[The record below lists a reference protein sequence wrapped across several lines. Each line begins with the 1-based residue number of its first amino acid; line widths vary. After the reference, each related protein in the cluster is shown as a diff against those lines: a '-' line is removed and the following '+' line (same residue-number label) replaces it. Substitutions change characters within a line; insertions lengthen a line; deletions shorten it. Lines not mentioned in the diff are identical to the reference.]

1 MIRFLFAL
9 LWFVGLPVA
18 APAAA
23 AQAAQAAPGRAA
35 PAGATPFARLV
46 AQLSEPGAYFD
57 TDNLISNENSY
68 LHAVGELQR
77 RGVRGGAYIGV
88 GPDQSFSY
96 IAAIRPEVAFI
107 VDIRR
112 DNLLQHLL
120 LRALF
125 VRAPTRLEFLAL
137 LHGRAPP
144 PAPRTWTGR
153 GIDDLVRYIDA
164 RGADSARVRRARRD
178 IAGTIASFGVPLT
191 AEDRATIERFHGEFI
206 REGLGLRFETHGRPP
221 QPYYPT
227 YRRLLQER
235 DLAGRQVS
243 FLASEASY
251 RLLRDMQR
259 RGAIVPVVGDLGGDR
274 AVRAIGDHLR
284 ARRLT
289 VSAFYTSNVEFYLAQ
304 GGTLGRFADNV
315 RSLPRNPRGVLI
327 RSYFPGRFG
336 PHPLTREGYHST
348 QLVQPFGEFLA
359 AFADGAVPDYGA
371 LVMGDALR

>member
-1 MIRFLFAL
+1 MIRL
-9 LWFVGLPVA
+9 LLGLGWLVLLPAGPVA
-18 APAAA
+18 AAQVPATAT
-23 AQAAQAAPGRAA
+23 APAA
-35 PAGATPFARLV
+35 PAGTTPFARLV
-46 AQLSEPGAYFD
+46 ARLSERGAYFD

-68 LHAVGELQR
+68 LHAVGELR
-77 RGVRGGAYIGV
+77 RLGVRGGAYIGV

-125 VRAPTRLEFLAL
+125 VRAPTRVEFLSL
-137 LHGRAPP
+137 LHGRAAPS
-144 PAPRTWTGR
+144 APRAWAAR
-153 GIDDLVRYIDA
+153 GIDELVAYIDA
-164 RGADSARVRRARRD
+164 RGADSARVRRQRRAIAST
-178 IAGTIASFGVPLT
+178 IAGFGVPLT
-191 AEDRATIERFHGEFI
+191 DTDRATIERFHGEFI
-206 REGLGLRFETHGRPP
+206 REGLGLQFQTHGRAP

-235 DLAGRQVS
+235 DLEGRQVS

-251 RLLRDMQR
+251 RFVRDMQLR
-259 RGAIVPVVGDLGGDR
+259 DGIVPVVGDLAGSH

-284 ARRLT
+284 ARGLA

-304 GGTLGRFADNV
+304 DGTLGRFADNV
-315 RSLPRNPRGVLI
+315 RSLPRTDRSVLI

-336 PHPLTREGYHST
+336 PHPLAREGYYST
-348 QLVQPFGEFLA
+348 QLVQPSGEFLS
-359 AFADGAVPDYGA
+359 AFANGAVPAYSA
-371 LVMGDALR
+371 LVMGGASR